1 MTVEELIQ
9 ELECM
14 DRDAEVRLA
23 EQPAWPF
30 EYNLS
35 GVVESGGKVWLTEG
49 DQLGYLGEDVRGE
62 IGW

>member
-9 ELECM
+9 ELQYM
-14 DRDAEVRLA
+14 DRGAEVRLA

-35 GVVESGGKVWLTEG
+35 GVVQSAGKVWLTEG
-49 DQLGYLGEDVRGE
+49 DQLGYLDEEVRGE